1 MTQKIAA
8 FATVS
13 LSLALLG
20 SLTAFAFQSTSTNF
34 SLCGNTAYIVGN
46 STSSNFGLFSYGQI
60 DAMPIS
66 TSGNFMV
73 NPGIEAIFGCAVTSS
88 SSPSISL
95 AVSPSTITLPG
106 LSPGIG
112 SPVVASTTVTVSVTG
127 STDGY
132 SLEIQNSSTTITT
145 LSSSTITF
153 PDYTPL
159 WVLTGGTTC
168 GTGSGNGTTTPGQT
182 FSFRVESASTS
193 ADYCSSWWGSGDT
206 STAKYTGMPTTPT
219 TIVNSTSPSSQTGVT
234 TVSVVF
240 RADAPITQKATSYSG
255 SVIITVL
262 TNL

>member
-1 MTQKIAA
+1 MTKKIAA
-8 FATVS
+8 FVTVL
-13 LSLALLG
+13 LSLVFLR
-20 SLTAFAFQSTSTNF
+20 SLAAFAFQSTSTIF
-34 SLCGNTAYIVGN
+34 SLCGNVGYVVGN
-46 STSSNFGLFSYGQI
+46 STSSNFGLFSYGQT

-88 SSPSISL
+88 STQSISL
-95 AVSPSTITLPG
+95 TVSPSTITLPG
-106 LSPGIG
+106 LSPGMG
-112 SPVVASTTVTVSVTG
+112 SPSVASTTVTVTVSG

-132 SLEIQNSSTTITT
+132 SLQIQNSSTTITT

-159 WVLTGGTTC
+159 WALTGGTTC
-168 GTGSGNGTTTPGQT
+168 GTGAGNGTTTPGQT
-182 FSFRVESASTS
+182 FSFRVESTSTS

-206 STAKYTGMPTTPT
+206 STAKYAGMPTTAT
-219 TIVNSTSPSSQTGVT
+219 TIVNSTSPTSQTGVT

-240 RADAPITQKATSYSG
+240 RADAPVTQRVTAYSG